1 MKEYW
6 CLALTLLGLVFLLQ
20 SVDTAAIDEKLRK
33 RSLYNTEGFDE
44 DHSASEMELVENE
57 DVLIHFDRELYS
69 SMSMPTSKSGKS
81 KSGKSKSGKSGAKH
95 RMLHN
100 TDQFVDYSFLELDE
114 VGNEDFFIHF
124 DRELHSSMSMPTSK
138 CGKSKSGKSQSGKS
152 KSGKSKGCTSKSGKS
167 KSGKG

>member
-44 DHSASEMELVENE
+44 DYYFSEKELV
-57 DVLIHFDRELYS
+57 
-69 SMSMPTSKSGKS
+69 K
-81 KSGKSKSGKSGAKH
+81 
-95 RMLHN
+95 
-100 TDQFVDYSFLELDE
+100 
-114 VGNEDFFIHF
+114 NEDFFIHF

-152 KSGKSKGCTSKSGKS
+152 QSGKSKGCTSKSGKS
-167 KSGKG
+167 KSDKSKSGKG